1 MKNKVLTITII
12 ANIFFYL
19 IFFAYEEQYVSS
31 QSLDQLNKISIE
43 EYNMSILT
51 IDSNKKLISVITAI
65 KLNNMNEEPFIPNF
79 DLSKNNKMD
88 FIRFSIPEGFSNLY
102 LESTL
107 PEGGFIEMNEGFA
120 LTASIPSGEQH
131 LIFNYELRYKSDQ
144 LILPIHL
151 PHGAQSVKIIIPS
164 GGGKIKG
171 DNINFSGEVNI
182 SDKIFHEYFGENYK
196 DGEYL
201 NLKINNLPTNY
212 FLDIFRNLDYRMIN
226 LAIIISMSSIIMITI
241 TLYIFKKSKKA

>member
-131 LIFNYELRYKSDQ
+131 LIFYYELRYKSDQ

-164 GGGKIKG
+164 GGGKIKA

-196 DGEYL
+196 NGEYL
-201 NLKINNLPTNY
+201 NLKIYNLPSNF